1 MPFVILNG
9 KSSDNVP
16 GLLIQNVPPISKPE
30 TRVNTE
36 EIDGRDG
43 DITTYLGYKAY
54 DKSFDIG
61 LLDPSRVDEIM
72 VFLTRKAL

>member
-30 TRVNTE
+30 IRVNTE

-61 LLDPSRVDEIM
+61 LLNKSDVDKVIE
-72 VFLTRKAL
+72 FFDS